1 MYCMEKLWGRS
12 FFYSHFLQSL
22 NKFNVFGE
30 RQKMVSSINSKSV
43 YLELQFEENSIRL
56 ETLIEKILC
65 PGLYFWTVLQN
76 GTMISIYSVCKYW
89 QGTPSCIYR
98 SIAIIGSCIAQPWV
112 DCLVNLHHAV
122 QKREKKPIVC
132 IDSWQLEASFNAF
145 ALNRSRLYVKNQL
158 SVEKWAWNSLFAT
171 LHTLPKQ
178 VNFLPFIIRISGADS
193 WGYICVLYKNQFINR
208 SR

>member
-122 QKREKKPIVC
+122 QKEKKTYSVY
-132 IDSWQLEASFNAF
+132 WQLTT
-145 ALNRSRLYVKNQL
+145 
-158 SVEKWAWNSLFAT
+158 WSLFQC
-171 LHTLPKQ
+171 LCPE
-178 VNFLPFIIRISGADS
+178 
-193 WGYICVLYKNQFINR
+193 
-208 SR
+208 

>member
-1 MYCMEKLWGRS
+1 MKELRKNQQDDRKTSLLRILKKHPKKIIFEYWVKGGRS
-12 FFYSHFLQSL
+12 LGLLCTAWKSCEGGRFFYSHFLQSL

-122 QKREKKPIVC
+122 QKRKKN
-132 IDSWQLEASFNAF
+132 L
-145 ALNRSRLYVKNQL
+145 
-158 SVEKWAWNSLFAT
+158 
-171 LHTLPKQ
+171 
-178 VNFLPFIIRISGADS
+178 
-193 WGYICVLYKNQFINR
+193 
-208 SR
+208 